1 MENPQ
6 LTREDTPEIETDD
19 VITVETKNQSFI
31 ATVLNLQ
38 DNGASNSYTLSIGG
52 DTAQMYSDVRC
63 VELIYNNRSYFVEDI
78 HVE

>member
-38 DNGASNSYTLSIGG
+38 DNGASNSYTLSIDG

-63 VELIYNNRSYFVEDI
+63 VELIYNNKSYFVEDI